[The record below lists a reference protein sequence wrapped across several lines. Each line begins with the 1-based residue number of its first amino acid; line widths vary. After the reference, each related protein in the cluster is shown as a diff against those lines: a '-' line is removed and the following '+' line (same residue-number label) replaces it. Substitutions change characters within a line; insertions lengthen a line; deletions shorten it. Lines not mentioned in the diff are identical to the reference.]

1 MLDFEPKLFHW
12 PVRIYWEDTDAG
24 GVVYHASYLRFFE
37 RARTEWLRG
46 QGVEQ
51 NLLKDQLAVMF
62 VLSRIEVDYV
72 RPARLDDLLDV
83 QSQLVE
89 LKRASFIA
97 EHRILRPAD
106 GAVIARGRA
115 RVVCLDHA
123 GFKPTPI
130 PQDIHHLLRA

>member
-46 QGVEQ
+46 QGIAQ
-51 NLLKDQLAVMF
+51 ADLRAQLKVLF
-62 VLSRIEVDYV
+62 VLNRIEVEYLK
-72 RPARLDDLLDV
+72 PARLDDLLDV

-89 LKRASFIA
+89 LKRASFVVD
-97 EHRILRPAD
+97 HHILRAAD
-106 GAVIARGRA
+106 GVLLARGQARA
-115 RVVCLDHA
+115 VCLEENS
-123 GFKPTPI
+123 FKPHPI
-130 PQDIHHLLRA
+130 PKEIHHLLRA

>member
-46 QGVEQ
+46 QGIAQAQLREQ
-51 NLLKDQLAVMF
+51 LQVLF
-62 VLSRIEVDYV
+62 VLNRIEVEYV
-72 RPARLDDLLDV
+72 KPARLDDLLDV

-89 LKRASFIA
+89 LKRASFVVD
-97 EHRILRPAD
+97 HRIVRESD
-106 GAVIARGRA
+106 GALLAKGQARA
-115 RVVCLDHA
+115 VCLHEGD
-123 GFKPTPI
+123 FKPHPI
-130 PQDIHHLLRA
+130 PKDIHHLLRA

>member
-12 PVRIYWEDTDAG
+12 PVRVYWEDTDAG

-51 NLLKDQLAVMF
+51 GLLKDQLGVVF
-62 VLSRIEVDYV
+62 VLNRIEVDYL

-83 QSQLVE
+83 QSQLIE
-89 LKRASFIA
+89 LKRASFVA
-97 EHRILRPAD
+97 EHRILRSTD
-106 GAVIARGRA
+106 DTVIARGRA

-123 GFKPTPI
+123 GFRPKPI
-130 PQDIHHLLRA
+130 PTDILHLLRT